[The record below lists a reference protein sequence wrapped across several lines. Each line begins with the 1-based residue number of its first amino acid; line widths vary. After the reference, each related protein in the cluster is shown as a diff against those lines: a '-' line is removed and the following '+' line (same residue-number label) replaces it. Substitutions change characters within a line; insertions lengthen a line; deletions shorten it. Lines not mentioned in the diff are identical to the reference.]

1 MRRVKKQWIK
11 KLATNRTSLHAK
23 RLMTLGVGAAL
34 CFGGASDAFD
44 DVRFVVEKNLD
55 TVRVVRMKGQ
65 DESVVANLEG
75 KYTSNSVFK
84 LSRMLPDRYVTQ
96 QSNLFDSDWLPVLQI
111 ADATVEMAELKPMN
125 AVESLAKDFSLINEG
140 IQQEFFKTLPFGE
153 LIFQKSQK
161 YDVDPALVAAVIE
174 QESRFKP
181 RAISPVGARGLMQLM
196 PRTGRWMGARNLY
209 DPEQN
214 VDAGVKYLK
223 YLDKT
228 FNGDTR
234 KVIAA
239 YNAGEGNVRR
249 YRGTP
254 PFRETR
260 TYVKNVTRNYEK
272 RQKQLAAYNADRDS
286 SR

>member
-96 QSNLFDSDWLPVLQI
+96 QSNLFDSD
-111 ADATVEMAELKPMN
+111 
-125 AVESLAKDFSLINEG
+125 
-140 IQQEFFKTLPFGE
+140 
-153 LIFQKSQK
+153 
-161 YDVDPALVAAVIE
+161 
-174 QESRFKP
+174 
-181 RAISPVGARGLMQLM
+181 
-196 PRTGRWMGARNLY
+196 
-209 DPEQN
+209 
-214 VDAGVKYLK
+214 
-223 YLDKT
+223 
-228 FNGDTR
+228 
-234 KVIAA
+234 
-239 YNAGEGNVRR
+239 
-249 YRGTP
+249 
-254 PFRETR
+254 
-260 TYVKNVTRNYEK
+260 
-272 RQKQLAAYNADRDS
+272 
-286 SR
+286 